1 MLEHLPHVPMP
12 LGRIGREVVELNAFA
27 KELLELLIER
37 LHEDRRSF
45 LTLLSSR
52 IRLNFHDKEKIGRD
66 DWIRT
71 SDPLTP
77 SQVRYQAAPHPDV
90 QGLSEPTDYCTGSP
104 AEAGLPTVTRSR
116 ASRAWGLPPA
126 CRLDA

>member
-77 SQVRYQAAPHPDV
+77 RKGV
-90 QGLSEPTDYCTGSP
+90 
-104 AEAGLPTVTRSR
+104 TVS
-116 ASRAWGLPPA
+116 
-126 CRLDA
+126 